1 MTDCAVSVLCL
12 CCDCAVTV
20 LCLIRSPSPYQ
31 VRLMA
36 TIDDFNSATL
46 ATHSWRQ
53 YMIHGNSQA
62 IATWA
67 AAQSPQVDPS
77 TLETKDVPNWLGFS
91 DGEDLQVEMR
101 VRSC

>member
-1 MTDCAVSVLCL
+1 
-12 CCDCAVTV
+12 
-20 LCLIRSPSPYQ
+20 
-31 VRLMA
+31 MA

-67 AAQSPQVDPS
+67 AAQTPQVDPS

-91 DGEDLQVEMR
+91 DGENLQVMMR
-101 VRSC
+101 VGVTYRPVQLLKRDSLRWD